1 MQPQAYEEFQP
12 INKPAESEYNCV
24 EPEYSYA
31 AHTVGNTNVYDSVP
45 QQNNED
51 NLGKETFS
59 MPALDNTAL
68 YSMRENEEVQK
79 SQK

>member
-1 MQPQAYEEFQP
+1 MFTSLIY
-12 INKPAESEYNCV
+12 SLCCNCALHLNW
-24 EPEYSYA
+24 S
-31 AHTVGNTNVYDSVP
+31 TIGNTPNVYDSVP